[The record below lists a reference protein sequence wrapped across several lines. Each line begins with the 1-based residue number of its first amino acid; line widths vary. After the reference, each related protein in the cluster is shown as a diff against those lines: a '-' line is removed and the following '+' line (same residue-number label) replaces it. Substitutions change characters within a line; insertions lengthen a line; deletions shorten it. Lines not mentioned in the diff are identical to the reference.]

1 MQQEINIS
9 SPLGCVFWLCLVEVD
24 NMQIYNV
31 SGTII
36 KSTQV
41 KEGTQDAY
49 DGVGKEILLIQLCL
63 CIVLKELNEAEAT
76 LGVVAKEGG
85 A

>member
-1 MQQEINIS
+1 
-9 SPLGCVFWLCLVEVD
+9 
-24 NMQIYNV
+24 MQIYNV

-41 KEGTQDAY
+41 KEGTQDAC
-49 DGVGKEILLIQLCL
+49 DGVGRGILLIQLCL

-76 LGVVAKEGG
+76 IGVVAKEGG
-85 A
+85 AWMF